1 MKSLKQLAIPASV
14 SNILDITL
22 DDGQNSMLGELN
34 ILLDHSS
41 TCRLNLIYICV
52 RTESSSISRIHLS
65 ASLGGP
71 QLPWLSTV
79 LSL

>member
-1 MKSLKQLAIPASV
+1 MKSLKQLAIPESV

-34 ILLDHSS
+34 IMLDRSS
-41 TCRLNLIYICV
+41 RLSLIYMCI
-52 RTESSSISRIHLS
+52 RTESSSLSRIHLS

-71 QLPWLSTV
+71 QFPWLSTV